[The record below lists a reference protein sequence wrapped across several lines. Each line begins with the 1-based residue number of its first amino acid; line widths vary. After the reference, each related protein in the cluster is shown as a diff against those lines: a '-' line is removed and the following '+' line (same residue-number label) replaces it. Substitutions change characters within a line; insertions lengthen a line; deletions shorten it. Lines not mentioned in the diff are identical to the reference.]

1 MKDWRGTEIEVGSRV
16 ITRSSTKWPTW
27 RIGTVSNI
35 SKTGAITVDTE
46 KSDSSWSMSNKKVPL
61 WSHSVTVL
69 TEDMF
74 PDLVERVATLEGD
87 IEYYK
92 SEIVRTW

>member
-16 ITRSSTKWPTW
+16 ITRSATKFPTW
-27 RIGTVSNI
+27 RIGMVSNI

-46 KSDSSWSMSNKKVPL
+46 KSDHSWRGNKKVPL

-74 PDLVERVATLEGD
+74 NA
-87 IEYYK
+87 
-92 SEIVRTW
+92 

>member
-1 MKDWRGTEIEVGSRV
+1 MKDWRGTEIGLGSRV
-16 ITRSSTKWPTW
+16 ITRSATKFPTW

-35 SKTGAITVDTE
+35 SKTGAITVDTTQDDNSWTK
-46 KSDSSWSMSNKKVPL
+46 KSTRVPL

-74 PDLVERVATLEGD
+74 PELAERVATLEGD

-92 SEIVRTW
+92 SEIARTW